1 MAKFTIRVDRKTGM
15 TYFPKEIREEGFVGQ
30 IEGLPNALTFTLIK
44 PGTKLSDVQRS
55 LQIVVQDIALCIE
68 QGLQIRRLTGFLSD
82 ISAVPKISPHVSRLG
97 IQFGQAY
104 LSSNITILD

>member
-55 LQIVVQDIALCIE
+55 LQIVVQDIALRIE
-68 QGLQIRRLTGFLSD
+68 QGLQIRRLTGFLCRKHFT
-82 ISAVPKISPHVSRLG
+82 AG
-97 IQFGQAY
+97 
-104 LSSNITILD
+104 SSGSFS